1 VAHPLW
7 ECNIIA
13 MIDLRQFETDIGKN
27 TLPPRQGSTRGP
39 QYTGTQLADQK
50 KKDKEELYRKNWEQF
65 KNDSDITP
73 EFILA
78 DSASKTMSGKISTFN
93 DTWSK
98 ARMDAPNHEL
108 SEEQQLQMRSE
119 KKQIEME
126 QQKAVSDMQKYQ
138 AMKKTVENNPDYDSA
153 TFQKWEQE
161 YLQTGKFD
169 YTKPP
174 LAPINLTGYIATEA
188 DKSFKGEVNYKDGRA
203 RLNPDDPADAKKI
216 DEFIKSIT
224 LINPRAVESA
234 QREWDSLGL
243 EGQKPFLED
252 INNDKV
258 IDANDIDN
266 NAIMRYIIQ
275 KPEYRDQVVGFKEN
289 RPKAAT
295 TTSTTTFKTGET
307 ATPQKNQNGDYTLQ
321 QGVNAYGTTF
331 GTLLNLGRK
340 SFTSDPQT
348 IETYVDLKTNERKK
362 LGEATRFEVVAY
374 SPDKDLVV
382 VKLVD
387 DTSILWSGDVIGLD
401 ASRYADLL
409 RSKPFY
415 LDRESLLKQY
425 GTVQKASQSIT
436 TKPTK
441 LRYNYVTGKLE
452 PIPE

>member
-1 VAHPLW
+1 
-7 ECNIIA
+7 

-289 RPKAAT
+289 RPKAASTTISKGIPVNVGGRDVQVPTGQKRTVTLTYGGISRPNLYTFGGTATLYDIPTDGGYMLYDTYRDGAPMGGWNISAGKLKDYDADRDLVIIQT
-295 TTSTTTFKTGET
+295 TTGDPTLGTERVQLVEIPAQNIQNVNNLPMTINGKQTTLGAIRGKTQT
-307 ATPQKNQNGDYTLQ
+307 TPT
-321 QGVNAYGTTF
+321 VA
-331 GTLLNLGRK
+331 
-340 SFTSDPQT
+340 PQ
-348 IETYVDLKTNERKK
+348 ENK
-362 LGEATRFEVVAY
+362 
-374 SPDKDLVV
+374 
-382 VKLVD
+382 
-387 DTSILWSGDVIGLD
+387 W
-401 ASRYADLL
+401 
-409 RSKPFY
+409 
-415 LDRESLLKQY
+415 KQY
-425 GTVQKASQSIT
+425 Q
-436 TKPTK
+436 
-441 LRYNYVTGKLE
+441 R
-452 PIPE
+452 